1 MNIEETAKETKEF
14 KRKGAPRISE
24 IFFASFAFSLRI
36 ADFLSHQ
43 ESLI

>member
-24 IFFASFAFSLRI
+24 ILASFAFSLRI
-36 ADFLSHQ
+36 ADFSSHQ